1 MKIPFLPLSLCAVAL
16 AFPADKHIAA
26 RQVTADNIVNGIE
39 RNGNILSQLA
49 AVQTNADKVT
59 GTLFIAGRLKEVRDG
74 LSPVG
79 QSINALDRALPAGSF
94 SAKDG
99 EKVRVSLR
107 KLVAANDKLFSTLIE
122 KATLANVIPSIGS
135 PTLTKAFTDYRDLYK
150 VFLYRVADLLPPKE
164 KGETIDDAVATERLI
179 NSAITNYNGLG

>member
-59 GTLFIAGRLKEVRDG
+59 GTLFIAGRLKVDHTVNSCIERPLIHTGSQRWPQSRRTINQCPRSG
-74 LSPVG
+74 LACGIFLRQGRGESPR
-79 QSINALDRALPAGSF
+79 QPQEAGRSQ
-94 SAKDG
+94 
-99 EKVRVSLR
+99 
-107 KLVAANDKLFSTLIE
+107 
-122 KATLANVIPSIGS
+122 
-135 PTLTKAFTDYRDLYK
+135 
-150 VFLYRVADLLPPKE
+150 
-164 KGETIDDAVATERLI
+164 
-179 NSAITNYNGLG
+179 